1 MTPRFIKAVL
11 KAFGPK
17 LKSLAFDS
25 CNNISLADLIP
36 CTNLE
41 SLKFI
46 KFSSIALHEE
56 SEQNAALTAEDFLP
70 ELVSLESSICLGPF
84 ASQLFEHK
92 SKLTSVTL
100 NCCHI
105 GAKVSAESWLSIDYS

>member
-17 LKSLAFDS
+17 LKSLAFES
-25 CNNISLADLIP
+25 CNISLADLIP

-41 SLKFI
+41 TLKFL
-46 KFSSIALHEE
+46 KSSSIASLEE
-56 SEQNAALTAEDFLP
+56 GEQNSEITAESFLP

-84 ASQLFEHK
+84 AAQLFEHK
-92 SKLTSVTL
+92 SKLTSVSL

-105 GAKVSAESWLSIDYS
+105 GAKVSAESLLSIDYS